1 MNLISSGEFH
11 SPRPFH
17 AEKQSGKH
25 PSFNTS
31 TVPLGSMRKVLVAA
45 SAIAIIL
52 VLALLLSQS
61 SAETIPYSIKGTSGE
76 IEFRQ
81 YPSLV
86 LATTDNS
93 PDDAGFNLLFA
104 YISGSN
110 KARDKIP
117 MTAPVI
123 TSQKIPMTSP
133 VVSNVTSMS
142 FVMPAGKT
150 PEETPDPLDSRVRIV
165 TLPEREVAVIRFT
178 GYASPQEVDAVTVR
192 LQDGLKKAGIETVG
206 ESFLMRYDTP
216 WMPGFLRRN
225 EVGIEIQRP

>member
-1 MNLISSGEFH
+1 
-11 SPRPFH
+11 
-17 AEKQSGKH
+17 
-25 PSFNTS
+25 
-31 TVPLGSMRKVLVAA
+31 MRKVLLVA

-52 VLALLLSQS
+52 VLALLLTQS

-81 YPSLV
+81 YPPLV

-93 PDDAGFNLLFA
+93 PNDAGFNLLFA

-133 VVSNVTSMS
+133 VVSNATSMS

-150 PEETPDPLDSRVRIV
+150 REETPDPLDSRVRIV
-165 TLPEREVAVIRFT
+165 ALPEREVAVIRFT
-178 GYASPQEVDAVTVR
+178 GYASPQEVDGVTVR
-192 LQDGLKKAGIETVG
+192 LQDGLKKSGIETVG
-206 ESFLMRYDTP
+206 QPFLMRYDSP
-216 WMPGFLRRN
+216 WTPGFLRRN
-225 EVGIEIQRP
+225 EVGIEIKR

>member
-1 MNLISSGEFH
+1 
-11 SPRPFH
+11 
-17 AEKQSGKH
+17 
-25 PSFNTS
+25 
-31 TVPLGSMRKVLVAA
+31 MRKILLVA

-52 VLALLLSQS
+52 VLALLLTQS
-61 SAETIPYSIKGTSGE
+61 FAETVPYSIKGSTGE

-93 PDDAGFNLLFA
+93 QNDAGFNLLFA

-133 VVSNVTSMS
+133 VVSDATSMS

-150 PEETPDPLDSRVRIV
+150 QEEIPDPLDSRVRIV
-165 TLPEREVAVIRFT
+165 TLPAREVAVIRFT
-178 GYASPQEVDAVTVR
+178 GYASPEEVDAVTLR
-192 LQDGLKKAGIETVG
+192 LQEGLKKAGIETVG
-206 ESFLMRYDTP
+206 QSFLMRYDTP
-216 WMPGFLRRN
+216 WTPGFLRRN
-225 EVGIEIQRP
+225 EVAIEIRR

>member
-1 MNLISSGEFH
+1 
-11 SPRPFH
+11 
-17 AEKQSGKH
+17 
-25 PSFNTS
+25 
-31 TVPLGSMRKVLVAA
+31 MRKVLLVA

-52 VLALLLSQS
+52 VLALILTQP
-61 SAETIPYSIKGTSGE
+61 SAETIPYGIKGTTGE
-76 IEFRQ
+76 IEFRH
-81 YPSLV
+81 YPALV
-86 LATTDNS
+86 LATADNS
-93 PDDAGFNLLFA
+93 QNDAGFNLLFA

-133 VVSNVTSMS
+133 VVSNATSMS
-142 FVMPAGKT
+142 FVLPAGNT
-150 PEETPDPLDSRVRIV
+150 REETPDPLDSRVRIV

-206 ESFLMRYDTP
+206 QSFLMRYDTP

-225 EVGIEIQRP
+225 EVGIEVKR

>member
-1 MNLISSGEFH
+1 
-11 SPRPFH
+11 
-17 AEKQSGKH
+17 
-25 PSFNTS
+25 
-31 TVPLGSMRKVLVAA
+31 MRKILLVA

-52 VLALLLSQS
+52 VLALLLTQS

-93 PDDAGFNLLFA
+93 QNDAGFNLLFA

-133 VVSNVTSMS
+133 VVSNATSMS
-142 FVMPAGKT
+142 FVLPAGKT
-150 PEETPDPLDSRVRIV
+150 REETPDPLDSRVRIV

-206 ESFLMRYDTP
+206 QSFLMRYDTP

-225 EVGIEIQRP
+225 EVGIEIKR

>member
-1 MNLISSGEFH
+1 M
-11 SPRPFH
+11 
-17 AEKQSGKH
+17 
-25 PSFNTS
+25 TS
-31 TVPLGSMRKVLVAA
+31 TVPSGSMRKILLVA

-52 VLALLLSQS
+52 VLALLLTQS
-61 SAETIPYSIKGTSGE
+61 SAETIPYSIKGTTGE

-86 LATTDNS
+86 LATADNS
-93 PDDAGFNLLFA
+93 QNDAGFNLLFA

-110 KARDKIP
+110 KARDTIP

-133 VVSNVTSMS
+133 VVSDATSMS

-150 PEETPDPLDSRVRIV
+150 REETPDPLDSRVRIV

-178 GYASPQEVDAVTVR
+178 GYASPQEVDKVTLR

-206 ESFLMRYDTP
+206 QPFLMRYDAP

-225 EVGIEIQRP
+225 EVGIEIKRSYTYFLTRLPDSISPVGH

>member
-1 MNLISSGEFH
+1 M
-11 SPRPFH
+11 
-17 AEKQSGKH
+17 GKH
-25 PSFNTS
+25 PSFITC
-31 TVPLGSMRKVLVAA
+31 TVLLGSMRKILLVA

-61 SAETIPYSIKGTSGE
+61 SAETIPYSIKGTTGE

-93 PDDAGFNLLFA
+93 QNDAGFNLLFA

-133 VVSNVTSMS
+133 VVSDATSMS

-150 PEETPDPLDSRVRIV
+150 REETPDPLDSRVRIV

-178 GYASPQEVDAVTVR
+178 GYASPQEVDAVTLR
-192 LQDGLKKAGIETVG
+192 LEDGLKKAGIETVG
-206 ESFLMRYDTP
+206 QSFLMRYDTP
-216 WMPGFLRRN
+216 WIPGFLRRN
-225 EVGIEIQRP
+225 EVGIEIKH

>member
-1 MNLISSGEFH
+1 
-11 SPRPFH
+11 
-17 AEKQSGKH
+17 
-25 PSFNTS
+25 
-31 TVPLGSMRKVLVAA
+31 MRKVLLVA

-52 VLALLLSQS
+52 VLALLLTQS

-93 PDDAGFNLLFA
+93 PNDAGFNLLFA

-133 VVSNVTSMS
+133 VVSNATSMS
-142 FVMPAGKT
+142 FVLPAGKT
-150 PEETPDPLDSRVRIV
+150 REETPDPLDSRVRIV

-225 EVGIEIQRP
+225 EVGIEIKR

>member
-1 MNLISSGEFH
+1 
-11 SPRPFH
+11 
-17 AEKQSGKH
+17 
-25 PSFNTS
+25 
-31 TVPLGSMRKVLVAA
+31 MRKVLLVA

-52 VLALLLSQS
+52 VLALLLTQS

-93 PDDAGFNLLFA
+93 QNDAGFNLLFA

-133 VVSNVTSMS
+133 VVSNATSMS
-142 FVMPAGKT
+142 FVLPAGKT
-150 PEETPDPLDSRVRIV
+150 REETPDPLDSRVRIV

-206 ESFLMRYDTP
+206 QPFLMRYDTP

-225 EVGIEIQRP
+225 EVGIEIKR

>member
-1 MNLISSGEFH
+1 
-11 SPRPFH
+11 
-17 AEKQSGKH
+17 
-25 PSFNTS
+25 
-31 TVPLGSMRKVLVAA
+31 MRKVLLVA

-52 VLALLLSQS
+52 VLALLLTQS

-93 PDDAGFNLLFA
+93 QNDAGFNLLFA

-133 VVSNVTSMS
+133 VVTNATSMS
-142 FVMPAGKT
+142 FVLPAGKT
-150 PEETPDPLDSRVRIV
+150 REETPDPLDSRVRIV

-225 EVGIEIQRP
+225 EVGIEIKR

>member
-1 MNLISSGEFH
+1 
-11 SPRPFH
+11 
-17 AEKQSGKH
+17 
-25 PSFNTS
+25 
-31 TVPLGSMRKVLVAA
+31 MRKILLVA

-52 VLALLLSQS
+52 VLALLLAQS
-61 SAETIPYSIKGTSGE
+61 SAETIPYSIKGTTGE
-76 IEFRQ
+76 IEFRH

-104 YISGSN
+104 YISGNN

-133 VVSNVTSMS
+133 VVSNATSMS
-142 FVMPAGKT
+142 FVLPAGKT
-150 PEETPDPLDSRVRIV
+150 REETPDPLDSRVRIIA
-165 TLPEREVAVIRFT
+165 LPEREVAVIRFT
-178 GYASPQEVDAVTVR
+178 GYASPQEVDAVMVR
-192 LQDGLKKAGIETVG
+192 LQDGLEKAGIETVG

>member
-1 MNLISSGEFH
+1 
-11 SPRPFH
+11 
-17 AEKQSGKH
+17 
-25 PSFNTS
+25 
-31 TVPLGSMRKVLVAA
+31 MRKVLLVA
-45 SAIAIIL
+45 SAMAIIL
-52 VLALLLSQS
+52 VLALLLTQS

-93 PDDAGFNLLFA
+93 PNDAGFNLLFA

-133 VVSNVTSMS
+133 VVSNATSMS

-150 PEETPDPLDSRVRIV
+150 REETPDPLDSRVRIV

-178 GYASPQEVDAVTVR
+178 GYASPQEVDAVTSR
-192 LQDGLKKAGIETVG
+192 LQDGLKKGGIETEG
-206 ESFLMRYDTP
+206 QPFLMRYDTP

-225 EVGIEIQRP
+225 EVAIEIRR

>member
-1 MNLISSGEFH
+1 
-11 SPRPFH
+11 
-17 AEKQSGKH
+17 
-25 PSFNTS
+25 
-31 TVPLGSMRKVLVAA
+31 MRKILLVA

-52 VLALLLSQS
+52 VLALLLTQS

-93 PDDAGFNLLFA
+93 QNDAGFNLLFA

-133 VVSNVTSMS
+133 VVTNATSMS
-142 FVMPAGKT
+142 FVLPAGKT
-150 PEETPDPLDSRVRIV
+150 REETPDPLDSRVRIV

-192 LQDGLKKAGIETVG
+192 LQDGLKKGGIETVG
-206 ESFLMRYDTP
+206 QPFLMRYDTP

-225 EVGIEIQRP
+225 EVGIEIKR

>member
-1 MNLISSGEFH
+1 
-11 SPRPFH
+11 
-17 AEKQSGKH
+17 
-25 PSFNTS
+25 
-31 TVPLGSMRKVLVAA
+31 MRKILLVA
-45 SAIAIIL
+45 SAIATIL
-52 VLALLLSQS
+52 VLALLLAQS

-76 IEFRQ
+76 IEFRR
-81 YPSLV
+81 YPSLI

-110 KARDKIP
+110 KAKDKIPMTAPVITSQKIP

-133 VVSNVTSMS
+133 VVSNATSMS
-142 FVMPAGKT
+142 FVLPAGKT
-150 PEETPDPLDSRVRIV
+150 REETPDPLDSRVQIV
-165 TLPEREVAVIRFT
+165 TLPEREIAVIRFT

-225 EVGIEIQRP
+225 EVGIEIKRL

>member
-1 MNLISSGEFH
+1 
-11 SPRPFH
+11 
-17 AEKQSGKH
+17 
-25 PSFNTS
+25 
-31 TVPLGSMRKVLVAA
+31 MRKVLLLA

-52 VLALLLSQS
+52 VLALILAQP
-61 SAETIPYSIKGTSGE
+61 SAETIPYGIKGTTGE

-81 YPSLV
+81 YPALV
-86 LATTDNS
+86 LVTADNS
-93 PDDAGFNLLFA
+93 QNDAGFNLLFA

-110 KARDKIP
+110 KPREKIP

-133 VVSNVTSMS
+133 VVSNATSMS
-142 FVMPAGKT
+142 FVLPAGKT
-150 PEETPDPLDSRVRIV
+150 REETPDPLDSRVRIV

-206 ESFLMRYDTP
+206 QPFLMRYDSP
-216 WMPGFLRRN
+216 WTPGFLRRN
-225 EVGIEIQRP
+225 EVGIEVKR

>member
-1 MNLISSGEFH
+1 
-11 SPRPFH
+11 
-17 AEKQSGKH
+17 
-25 PSFNTS
+25 
-31 TVPLGSMRKVLVAA
+31 MRKILLVA

-52 VLALLLSQS
+52 VLALLLTQS
-61 SAETIPYSIKGTSGE
+61 SAETIPYSIKGTTGE

-86 LATTDNS
+86 FATTDNS
-93 PDDAGFNLLFA
+93 QNDAGFNLLFA

-110 KARDKIP
+110 KARDTIP

-133 VVSNVTSMS
+133 VVSDATSMS

-150 PEETPDPLDSRVRIV
+150 REETPDPLDSRVRIV
-165 TLPEREVAVIRFT
+165 TVPEREVAVIRFT
-178 GYASPQEVDAVTVR
+178 GYASPQEVDAVTLR
-192 LQDGLKKAGIETVG
+192 LQDGLKKAGIETVSQ
-206 ESFLMRYDTP
+206 SFLMRYDTP

-225 EVGIEIQRP
+225 EVGIEIKR

>member
-1 MNLISSGEFH
+1 MVV
-11 SPRPFH
+11 SPHPFH
-17 AEKQSGKH
+17 AKKELCKH
-25 PSFNTS
+25 PSLITF
-31 TVPLGSMRKVLVAA
+31 TVPLGSMRKILLVA

-52 VLALLLSQS
+52 VLGLLLTQS
-61 SAETIPYSIKGTSGE
+61 SAETIPYSINGTTEE

-86 LATTDNS
+86 LATADNS
-93 PDDAGFNLLFA
+93 PNDAGFNLLFA

-110 KARDKIP
+110 KAKDKIP

-133 VVSNVTSMS
+133 VVSDATSMS
-142 FVMPAGKT
+142 FVLPPGKT
-150 PEETPDPLDSRVRIV
+150 REETPDPLDSRVRIV

-225 EVGIEIQRP
+225 EVAIEIKR

>member
-1 MNLISSGEFH
+1 
-11 SPRPFH
+11 
-17 AEKQSGKH
+17 
-25 PSFNTS
+25 
-31 TVPLGSMRKVLVAA
+31 MRKILLVA

-52 VLALLLSQS
+52 VLALLLTQS
-61 SAETIPYSIKGTSGE
+61 SAETIPYSIKGTTGE

-86 LATTDNS
+86 LATADNS
-93 PDDAGFNLLFA
+93 QNDAGFNLLFS

-117 MTAPVI
+117 MTAPV
-123 TSQKIPMTSP
+123 
-133 VVSNVTSMS
+133 VSNATSMS
-142 FVMPAGKT
+142 FVLPAGKT
-150 PEETPDPLDSRVRIV
+150 REETPDPLDSRVRIV

-192 LQDGLKKAGIETVG
+192 LQDGLKKTGIETVG
-206 ESFLMRYDTP
+206 QPFLMRYDTP

-225 EVGIEIQRP
+225 EVGIEIKR

>member
-1 MNLISSGEFH
+1 
-11 SPRPFH
+11 
-17 AEKQSGKH
+17 
-25 PSFNTS
+25 
-31 TVPLGSMRKVLVAA
+31 MRKILLVA

-52 VLALLLSQS
+52 VLALLLTQS

-93 PDDAGFNLLFA
+93 QNDAGFNLLFA
-104 YISGSN
+104 YISGNN

-133 VVSNVTSMS
+133 VVSNATSMS
-142 FVMPAGKT
+142 FVLPAGKT
-150 PEETPDPLDSRVRIV
+150 REETPDPLDSRVQIV

-178 GYASPQEVDAVTVR
+178 GYASSQEVDTVTLR
-192 LQDGLKKAGIETVG
+192 LQDGLKKTRIETVG
-206 ESFLMRYDTP
+206 EPFLMRYDTP

-225 EVGIEIQRP
+225 EVGVEIRR